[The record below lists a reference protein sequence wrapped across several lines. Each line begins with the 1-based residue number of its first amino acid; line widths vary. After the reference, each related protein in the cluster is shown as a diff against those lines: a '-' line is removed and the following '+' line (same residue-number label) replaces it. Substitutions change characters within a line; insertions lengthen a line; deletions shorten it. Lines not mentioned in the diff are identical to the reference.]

1 MGLRFDPMGGGQ
13 FQAAIKQIIEA
24 ERQPV
29 KQLEKRKGFE
39 EQKLKLFQDF
49 KSKFAGFEK
58 TLAEFENFKKFRELK
73 VDLGEGAGIVG
84 VTVDKER
91 AEPGVYNLTV
101 EQMAVRGSIMSNS
114 FEKPDEATLGAG
126 YIVVST
132 PDGGTQDVYIESEN
146 SSLRGIAQ
154 KINSDRNLPIRAS
167 VVQDLTDESKP
178 WRLVI
183 ASKDEALGKRVDFP
197 EFYFMNG
204 YDDIYIDEEK
214 EAANGVISVDGFPIQ
229 TESNQIKDF
238 MTGVNLQLKQAK
250 PDQVVTVSITEDYQK
265 VSGKVKGLVDQI
277 NGILEFINK
286 QNQVDDKT
294 DTKSTFAGDTSLQSI
309 EYRIRNLLHE
319 GFYVRDK
326 KSGENRLIFLNQVG
340 IQFEKNG
347 LLAFKENVFQK
358 SLETDFDGISTAITG
373 EYGFASQI
381 KQVIGMYTR
390 PGSGTLAMRESGL
403 RERIK
408 RIDDQIEQK
417 ERRIEQKQKSLT
429 EQFSRLQGT
438 LANMQKQQQY
448 LAANL
453 PGGGGGG
460 NMVAQLLGG

>member
-13 FQAAIKQIIEA
+13 FNAAIKQIMEA

-49 KSKFAGFEK
+49 KAKFAGFEK

-73 VDLGEGAGIVG
+73 VDLGDGGNIVG

-101 EQMAVRGSIMSNS
+101 EQMATRGSIMSNP
-114 FEKPDEATLGAG
+114 FEKADEATLGAG

-132 PDGGTQDVYIESEN
+132 PDGGTQEVYIESEN
-146 SSLRGIAQ
+146 ASLKGIAQ

-167 VVQDLTDESKP
+167 VVQDLSDEDKP
-178 WRLVI
+178 WRLVV
-183 ASKDEALGKRVDFP
+183 AAKDESLGKRVEFP

-204 YDDIYIDEEK
+204 YDDIYIDEER
-214 EAANGVISVDGFPIQ
+214 ESANGVISVDGFPIQ
-229 TESNQIKDF
+229 TDSNQIKDF
-238 MTGVNLQLKQAK
+238 MTGVSLQLKQAK
-250 PDQVVTVSITEDYQK
+250 PDQVVTVSISEDYQK

-294 DTKSTFAGDTSLQSI
+294 DTKTTFAGDTSLQSI

-326 KSGENRLIFLNQVG
+326 KTGDNRLIFLNQIGV
-340 IQFEKNG
+340 QFEKNG
-347 LLAFKENVFQK
+347 LLTFKENVFQK
-358 SLETDFDGISTAITG
+358 SLESDFDGISTAITG

-381 KQVIGMYTR
+381 KQVLTMYTR

-417 ERRIEQKQKSLT
+417 ERRIEQKGKALT

-460 NMVAQLLGG
+460 NMVTQLLGG